1 MTHNQIEYQKHL
13 EQKRTNFANEQ
24 LVGAKITNEHVDRM
38 VQNAETKRHNLA
50 TEIELTRSH
59 TANEGET
66 KRHNQAVEQEQQR
79 YNQLQQELN
88 RMGLDINARSV
99 DVAAS
104 NVGLG
109 YAQLNQTR
117 TRDQQNYEIGMG
129 NLDVNNRN
137 LSQRISEAQDQQWYR
152 QETIAQG
159 LQQLIQKDLMIKQED
174 KRIALQAIDTVLR
187 GVNTLN
193 SVANTVL
200 KYSKGGLNYG
210 QIAGQL
216 SLFQ

>member
-13 EQKRTNFANEQ
+13 EQQRTNFANEQ
-24 LVGAKITNEHVDRM
+24 LTGAKIVNEHTDRM

-59 TANEGET
+59 TASET
-66 KRHNQAVEQEQQR
+66 EVKRHNTALEQEQQR
-79 YNQLQQELN
+79 YNMLQQELN
-88 RMGLDINARSV
+88 RMGLDINSRSV

-109 YAQLNQTR
+109 YAQLAQTAK
-117 TRDQQNYEIGMG
+117 RDEQNYTLGQG
-129 NLDVNNRN
+129 NLDVNERN
-137 LSQRISEAQDQQWYR
+137 LEQRISEAADQQWYR

-159 LQQLIQKDLMIKQED
+159 LTQLIQKDTMLKQED
-174 KRIALQAIDTVLR
+174 KRIALQQVQTVLQ
-187 GVNTLN
+187 GINTLN
-193 SVANTVL
+193 SVANTIL
-200 KYSKGGLNYG
+200 KHTKGGLNYG

-216 SLFQ
+216 SLFR